1 MSDVWCIILW
11 KVYGI
16 VNFNIIRLNDFY
28 VFIIDYNVKLKLNFL
43 DKWGWVGWNGCLLL
57 KYVNYY
63 VLFFFELLEKVV

>member
-43 DKWGWVGWNGCLLL
+43 DNDDEWVEMGCLLL

-63 VLFFFELLEKVV
+63 VFFFFEL